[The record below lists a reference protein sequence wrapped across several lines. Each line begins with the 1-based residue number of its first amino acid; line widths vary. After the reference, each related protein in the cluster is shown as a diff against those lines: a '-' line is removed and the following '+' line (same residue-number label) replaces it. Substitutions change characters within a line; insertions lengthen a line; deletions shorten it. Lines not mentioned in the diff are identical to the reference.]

1 MPEEIK
7 SEQSNHP
14 IMSGLNLILDCF
26 DFFLKYVKRLKQTRP
41 FDSLP
46 VSLLPFL

>member
-7 SEQSNHP
+7 SEQSNNP
-14 IMSGLNLILDCF
+14 IMSKLNLILDCF
-26 DFFLKYVKRLKQTRP
+26 DFYLKYVKGLKQTRP

-46 VSLLPFL
+46 ASSLPFL